1 MRISTTQIFQ
11 TGIDQIQRG
20 QTELN
25 RTSLQMGRG
34 ERILSPS
41 DDPSGATQVNQF
53 ERIIQATKQYQRNI
67 DNTQPRLQQEESAL
81 QSSTDLLQRAR
92 ELVVAG
98 NNDSQTNETRSYL
111 AGELRQLRDGMF
123 DIANTKDPNGEYLFA
138 GTKSLDQ
145 PFRQNG
151 DGEVIYDGAKGTGS
165 VREVAI
171 SPNRKISVGDTGERV
186 FMAIP
191 ENDGRV
197 GAAAHPENTG
207 RLVVEQTG
215 VSDQSTL
222 NTDDN
227 FLIRFEED
235 PDGSFEYGIY
245 EADEYGNLIFNGDDP
260 VALEDGLG
268 NPVRGEYVSGAAIEF
283 EGRSVTISGTPD
295 EDDKVLSRPAQNK
308 SVFDTLDAI
317 IDALEQ
323 GGADGASRANLAT
336 ASNTALADLDA
347 VLGNFSDIR
356 AEVGSRLK
364 TFDQQKDLNE
374 DRLVDLNSA
383 VSEIRDLDY
392 AEAISRFNQQQV
404 ALQAA
409 QQTYTQVNRL
419 SLFDFL

>member
-81 QSSTDLLQRAR
+81 QSGTDLLQRAR

-111 AGELRQLRDGMF
+111 AGELRQLREGMF

-171 SPNRKISVGDTGERV
+171 SPNRKVAVGDTGERV

-215 VSDQSTL
+215 VSDQAAL

-227 FLIRFEED
+227 FLIQFKEGPE
-235 PDGSFEYGIY
+235 GSFSYHVY
-245 EADEYGNLIFNGDDP
+245 QADEDGELVED
-260 VALEDGLG
+260 EDG
-268 NPVRGEYVSGAAIEF
+268 NPEPLEVNGGAVTGDYVPGAAIEF
-283 EGRSVTISGTPD
+283 AGRSVTVSGTPD
-295 EDDKVLSRPAQNK
+295 DEDMVLSRPAENK

-317 IDALEQ
+317 IAALEQ
-323 GGADGASRANLAT
+323 GGADGPSRANLAT
-336 ASNTALADLDA
+336 ASNTALGDLDA

>member
-81 QSSTDLLQRAR
+81 QSGTDLLQRAR

-171 SPNRKISVGDTGERV
+171 SPNRKVAVGDTGERV

-215 VSDQSTL
+215 VSDQAAL
-222 NTDDN
+222 NTTDN
-227 FLIRFEED
+227 FLIRFEGNE
-235 PDGSFEYGIY
+235 DGSFSYGVY
-245 EADEYGNLIFNGDDP
+245 QADENGEVADEDDVVVEGN
-260 VALEDGLG
+260 
-268 NPVRGEYVSGAAIEF
+268 YVPGAAIEF
-283 EGRSVTISGTPD
+283 EGRSVTVSGTPD
-295 EDDKVLSRPAQNK
+295 ELDMVLSRPAQDK

-317 IDALEQ
+317 IYALEQ

>member
-81 QSSTDLLQRAR
+81 QSGTDLLQRAR
-92 ELVVAG
+92 ELVVTG

-111 AGELRQLRDGMF
+111 AGELRQLRDGLF

-138 GTKSLDQ
+138 GTKSQQQ
-145 PFRQNG
+145 PFEQDG
-151 DGEVIYDGAKGTGS
+151 DGAVRYEGAEGSGS

-171 SPNRKISVGDTGERV
+171 SANRNVPVGDTGARV
-186 FMAIP
+186 FMDVP

-197 GAAAHPENTG
+197 GAEVTNREAG
-207 RLVVEQTG
+207 SRLVVEQTG
-215 VSDQSTL
+215 VNDSAAL
-222 NTDDN
+222 TDETYT
-227 FLIRFEED
+227 ITFED
-235 PDGSFEYGIY
+235 
-245 EADEYGNLIFNGDDP
+245 
-260 VALEDGLG
+260 LG
-268 NPVRGEYVSGAAIEF
+268 NGETGYVVEDEGGNTVADGPYVPGEAISF
-283 EGRSVTISGTPD
+283 EGRSITLSGAPEIGD
-295 EDDKVLSRPAQNK
+295 EVESRPAENK
-308 SVFDTLDAI
+308 SVFETLDAI
-317 IDALEQ
+317 IAALEE
-323 GGADGASRANLAT
+323 GGASGNSRANLAT

-364 TFDQQKDLNE
+364 TFDEQKDLNE

>member
-111 AGELRQLRDGMF
+111 AGELRQLREGMF

-138 GTKSLDQ
+138 GTKSLQQ
-145 PFRQNG
+145 PFQQ
-151 DGEVIYDGAKGTGS
+151 DGSGAVRYEGAEGAGS

-171 SPNRKISVGDTGERV
+171 SANRKIPVGDTGARV
-186 FMAIP
+186 FMDIP
-191 ENDGRV
+191 ENDGRI
-197 GAAAHPENTG
+197 GAEVTNREPG
-207 RLVVEQTG
+207 SRLVVEQTG
-215 VSDQSTL
+215 VNDSTALTDQTYTITFVDL
-222 NTDDN
+222 GDGEIGYEITDGAGNTVAG
-227 FLIRFEED
+227 
-235 PDGSFEYGIY
+235 PYVPG
-245 EADEYGNLIFNGDDP
+245 EAIT
-260 VALEDGLG
+260 
-268 NPVRGEYVSGAAIEF
+268 F
-283 EGRSVTISGTPD
+283 EGRSITLSGTPEIGD
-295 EDDKVLSRPAQNK
+295 EVVSRPAQNK
-308 SVFDTLDAI
+308 SVFETLDAI
-317 IDALEQ
+317 IAALEE
-323 GGADGASRANLAT
+323 GGASGTSRANLAT
-336 ASNTALADLDA
+336 ATNTALADLDT

>member
-81 QSSTDLLQRAR
+81 QSGTDLLQRAR

-111 AGELRQLRDGMF
+111 AGELRQLREGMF

-138 GTKSLDQ
+138 GTKSLQQ
-145 PFRQNG
+145 PFQQ
-151 DGEVIYDGAKGTGS
+151 DGTGAVRYEGAEGTGS

-171 SPNRKISVGDTGERV
+171 SANRKIPVGDTGARV
-186 FMAIP
+186 FMDIP

-197 GAAAHPENTG
+197 GAEVTNREAG
-207 RLVVEQTG
+207 SRLVVEQTG
-215 VSDQSTL
+215 VNDSAALTDQTY
-222 NTDDN
+222 T
-227 FLIRFEED
+227 IT
-235 PDGSFEYGIY
+235 
-245 EADEYGNLIFNGDDP
+245 
-260 VALEDGLG
+260 LEDLG
-268 NPVRGEYVSGAAIEF
+268 GGEIGYVVEDEGGTTVADGPYVSGEAITF
-283 EGRSVTISGTPD
+283 DGRSITLSGTPEVGD
-295 EDDKVLSRPAQNK
+295 EVVSRPAENK
-308 SVFDTLDAI
+308 SVFETLDAI
-317 IDALEQ
+317 IAALEE
-323 GGADGASRANLAT
+323 GGASGNSRANLAT

-364 TFDQQKDLNE
+364 AFDQQKDLNE

>member
-81 QSSTDLLQRAR
+81 QSGTDLLQRAR

-138 GTKSLDQ
+138 GTKSLQQ
-145 PFRQNG
+145 PFQQ
-151 DGEVIYDGAKGTGS
+151 DGTGAVRYEGAEGTGS
-165 VREVAI
+165 IREVAI
-171 SPNRKISVGDTGERV
+171 SPNRKIPVGDTGARV
-186 FMAIP
+186 FMDIP

-197 GAAAHPENTG
+197 GAEVLNREPGST
-207 RLVVEQTG
+207 LVVEQTG
-215 VSDQSTL
+215 VNDSAALTDQTYTITFQDL
-222 NTDDN
+222 GGGE
-227 FLIRFEED
+227 I
-235 PDGSFEYGIY
+235 GYQVV
-245 EADEYGNLIFNGDDP
+245 DEGGGTVDSGP
-260 VALEDGLG
+260 
-268 NPVRGEYVSGAAIEF
+268 YVSGEAIVF
-283 EGRSVTISGTPD
+283 EGRSITLSGTPEVGD
-295 EDDKVLSRPAQNK
+295 EVVSRPAQNK
-308 SVFDTLDAI
+308 SVFETLDAI
-317 IDALEQ
+317 IAALEE
-323 GGADGASRANLAT
+323 GGATGTSRANLGT

>member
-1 MRISTTQIFQ
+1 MRISSTQIFQ

-20 QTELN
+20 QVELN

-53 ERIIQATKQYQRNI
+53 ERIIQATKQFQRNI

-81 QSSTDLLQRAR
+81 QSGTDLLQRAR

-98 NNDSQTNETRSYL
+98 NNDSQTNETREYL
-111 AGELRQLRDGMF
+111 AGELRQLRDGLF

-138 GTKSLDQ
+138 GTKSLQQ
-145 PFRQNG
+145 PFQQ
-151 DGEVIYDGAKGTGS
+151 DGSGAVRYEGADGTGS
-165 VREVAI
+165 IREVAI
-171 SPNRKISVGDTGERV
+171 SANRKIPIGDTGARV
-186 FMAIP
+186 FMDIP

-197 GAAAHPENTG
+197 GAEVINREPG
-207 RLVVEQTG
+207 SRLVIDQTG
-215 VSDQSTL
+215 VNDSASLTADTY
-222 NTDDN
+222 T
-227 FLIRFEED
+227 ITFEDLGGGEI
-235 PDGSFEYGIY
+235 GY
-245 EADEYGNLIFNGDDP
+245 
-260 VALEDGLG
+260 VVEDGGG
-268 NPVRGEYVSGAAIEF
+268 NTVANGPYVPGEAITF
-283 EGRSVTISGTPD
+283 QGRSITLSGTPELGD
-295 EDDKVLSRPAQNK
+295 EVESRPAQNK
-308 SVFDTLDAI
+308 SVFESLDAI
-317 IDALEQ
+317 IAALEE
-323 GGADGASRANLAT
+323 GGASGSSRANLAT

-364 TFDQQKDLNE
+364 SFDQQKDLNE

>member
-11 TGIDQIQRG
+11 SGIDQIQRG

-81 QSSTDLLQRAR
+81 QSGTDLLQRAR

-111 AGELRQLRDGMF
+111 AGELRQLREGMF

-138 GTKSLDQ
+138 GTKSLQQ
-145 PFRQNG
+145 PFQQ
-151 DGEVIYDGAKGTGS
+151 DGTGAVRYEGAEGTGS

-171 SPNRKISVGDTGERV
+171 SANRKIPVGDTGARV
-186 FMAIP
+186 FMDIP

-197 GAAAHPENTG
+197 GTEIINREAG
-207 RLVVEQTG
+207 SSLVVEQTG
-215 VSDQSTL
+215 VSDVGSLDGRDYTIGFS
-222 NTDDN
+222 DDGDGN
-227 FLIRFEED
+227 LQFSITYEDENGVTQFAEDPNGDPMEDRPYVSGESIRFE
-235 PDGSFEYGIY
+235 GRNITLS
-245 EADEYGNLIFNGDDP
+245 
-260 VALEDGLG
+260 G
-268 NPVRGEYVSGAAIEF
+268 NPQPG
-283 EGRSVTISGTPD
+283 D
-295 EDDKVLSRPAQNK
+295 EVLSRAADTK
-308 SVFDTLDAI
+308 DVFATLDSI
-317 IDALEQ
+317 IEALEQ
-323 GGADGASRANLAT
+323 GGATPETRANLAT

-364 TFDQQKDLNE
+364 SFDQQKDLNE

>member
-1 MRISTTQIFQ
+1 MRISSTQIFQ

-20 QTELN
+20 QVELN

-53 ERIIQATKQYQRNI
+53 ERIIQATKQFQRNI

-81 QSSTDLLQRAR
+81 QSGTDLLQRAR

-98 NNDSQTNETRSYL
+98 NNDSQTNETREYL
-111 AGELRQLRDGMF
+111 AGELRQLRDGLF

-138 GTKSLDQ
+138 GTKSLQQ
-145 PFRQNG
+145 PFQQ
-151 DGEVIYDGAKGTGS
+151 DGSGAVRYEGADGTGS
-165 VREVAI
+165 IREVAI
-171 SPNRKISVGDTGERV
+171 SANRKVPVGDTGARV
-186 FMAIP
+186 FMDIP

-197 GAAAHPENTG
+197 GAEVINREPG
-207 RLVVEQTG
+207 SRLVVDQTG
-215 VSDQSTL
+215 VNDSAGLTADTY
-222 NTDDN
+222 TITFDDLGGGEIG
-227 FLIRFEED
+227 F
-235 PDGSFEYGIY
+235 
-245 EADEYGNLIFNGDDP
+245 
-260 VALEDGLG
+260 VVEDGG
-268 NPVRGEYVSGAAIEF
+268 GTTVANGPYVPGEAITF
-283 EGRSVTISGTPD
+283 QGRSITLSGTPELGD
-295 EDDKVLSRPAQNK
+295 EVESRPAQNK
-308 SVFDTLDAI
+308 SVFESLDAI
-317 IDALEQ
+317 IAALEE
-323 GGADGASRANLAT
+323 GGASGSSRANLAT

-356 AEVGSRLK
+356 AEVGARLK
-364 TFDQQKDLNE
+364 SFDQQKDLNE

>member
-81 QSSTDLLQRAR
+81 QSGTDLLQRAR
-92 ELVVAG
+92 ELVVTG

-111 AGELRQLRDGMF
+111 AGELRQLRDGLF

-138 GTKSLDQ
+138 GTKSLQQ
-145 PFRQNG
+145 PFEQ
-151 DGEVIYDGAKGTGS
+151 DGSGAVRYEGAEGS
-165 VREVAI
+165 GSIREVAI
-171 SPNRKISVGDTGERV
+171 SANRNVPVGDTGARV
-186 FMAIP
+186 FMDVP

-197 GAAAHPENTG
+197 GAEVTNREAG
-207 RLVVEQTG
+207 SRLVVEQAG
-215 VSDQSTL
+215 VNDSAALTDQTYTITFEDL
-222 NTDDN
+222 GGGEIGYVVEDEGGNTVADGPYV
-227 FLIRFEED
+227 
-235 PDGSFEYGIY
+235 PD
-245 EADEYGNLIFNGDDP
+245 EAI
-260 VALEDGLG
+260 
-268 NPVRGEYVSGAAIEF
+268 SF
-283 EGRSVTISGTPD
+283 EGRSITLSGAPEIGD
-295 EDDKVLSRPAQNK
+295 EVESRPAENK
-308 SVFDTLDAI
+308 SVFETLDAI
-317 IDALEQ
+317 IAALEE
-323 GGADGASRANLAT
+323 GGASGNSRANLAT

-347 VLGNFSDIR
+347 VLDNFSDIR

-364 TFDQQKDLNE
+364 AFDEQKDLNE

-383 VSEIRDLDY
+383 VSEVRDLDY

>member
-81 QSSTDLLQRAR
+81 QSGTDLLQRAR

-111 AGELRQLRDGMF
+111 AGELRQLREGMF

-138 GTKSLDQ
+138 GTKSLQQ
-145 PFRQNG
+145 PFQQ
-151 DGEVIYDGAKGTGS
+151 DGTGAVRYEGAEGTGS

-171 SPNRKISVGDTGERV
+171 SANRKIPVGDTGARV
-186 FMAIP
+186 FIDIP

-197 GAAAHPENTG
+197 GAEVTNREAG
-207 RLVVEQTG
+207 SRLVVEQTG
-215 VSDQSTL
+215 VNDSAALTDQIYTI
-222 NTDDN
+222 T
-227 FLIRFEED
+227 IED
-235 PDGSFEYGIY
+235 LGGGEIGYVVEDEGGTTVADG
-245 EADEYGNLIFNGDDP
+245 P
-260 VALEDGLG
+260 
-268 NPVRGEYVSGAAIEF
+268 YVSGEAITF
-283 EGRSVTISGTPD
+283 DGRSITLSGTPEVGD
-295 EDDKVLSRPAQNK
+295 EVVSRPAENK
-308 SVFDTLDAI
+308 SVFETLDAI
-317 IDALEQ
+317 IAALEE
-323 GGADGASRANLAT
+323 GGASGNSRANLAT

-364 TFDQQKDLNE
+364 AFEQQKDLNE

>member
-81 QSSTDLLQRAR
+81 QSGTDLLQRAR

-111 AGELRQLRDGMF
+111 AGELRQLREGLF
-123 DIANTKDPNGEYLFA
+123 DISNTKDPNGEYLFA
-138 GTKSLDQ
+138 GTKSLQQ
-145 PFRQNG
+145 PFQQ
-151 DGEVIYDGAKGTGS
+151 DGTGAVRYEGAEGTGS

-171 SPNRKISVGDTGERV
+171 SANRKVPVGDTGARV
-186 FMAIP
+186 FMDIP

-197 GAAAHPENTG
+197 GAEVLNREPGST
-207 RLVVEQTG
+207 LVVEQTG
-215 VSDQSTL
+215 VSDVGALDERDYTIEFS
-222 NTDDN
+222 
-227 FLIRFEED
+227 ED
-235 PDGSFEYGIY
+235 AGGNVQFSITYV
-245 EADEYGNLIFNGDDP
+245 DENGDTQFAEDNSGNSMEDRP
-260 VALEDGLG
+260 FVA
-268 NPVRGEYVSGAAIEF
+268 GEAVLF
-283 EGRSVTISGTPD
+283 EGRSITLSGTPQAGD
-295 EDDKVLSRPAQNK
+295 QVLSRAAENK
-308 SVFDTLDAI
+308 SVFETLDAI
-317 IDALEQ
+317 IAALEE
-323 GGADGASRANLAT
+323 GGASGTSRANLAT

-364 TFDQQKDLNE
+364 SFDQQKDLNE

>member
-1 MRISTTQIFQ
+1 MRISSTQIFQ

-20 QTELN
+20 QVELN

-53 ERIIQATKQYQRNI
+53 ERIIQATKQFQRNI

-81 QSSTDLLQRAR
+81 QSGTDLLQRAR

-98 NNDSQTNETRSYL
+98 NNDSQTNDTREYL
-111 AGELRQLRDGMF
+111 AGELRQLRDGLF
-123 DIANTKDPNGEYLFA
+123 DIANAKDPNGEYLFA
-138 GTKSLDQ
+138 GTKSLQQ
-145 PFRQNG
+145 PFQQ
-151 DGEVIYDGAKGTGS
+151 DGSGAVRYEGADGTGS
-165 VREVAI
+165 IREVAI
-171 SPNRKISVGDTGERV
+171 SANRKVPVGDTGARV
-186 FMAIP
+186 FMDIP

-197 GAAAHPENTG
+197 GAEVINREPG
-207 RLVVEQTG
+207 SRLVVDQTG
-215 VSDQSTL
+215 VNDSASLTADTY
-222 NTDDN
+222 T
-227 FLIRFEED
+227 ITFEDLGGGEI
-235 PDGSFEYGIY
+235 GY
-245 EADEYGNLIFNGDDP
+245 E
-260 VALEDGLG
+260 VEDGG
-268 NPVRGEYVSGAAIEF
+268 GTTVANGPYVPGEAITF
-283 EGRSVTISGTPD
+283 QGRSITLSGTPELGD
-295 EDDKVLSRPAQNK
+295 EVESRPAQNK
-308 SVFDTLDAI
+308 SVFESLDAI
-317 IDALEQ
+317 IAALEE
-323 GGADGASRANLAT
+323 GGASGSSRANLAT

-347 VLGNFSDIR
+347 VLGNFGDIR
-356 AEVGSRLK
+356 AEVGARLK
-364 TFDQQKDLNE
+364 SFDQQKDLNE

>member
-20 QTELN
+20 QSELN

-34 ERILSPS
+34 ERILKPS
-41 DDPSGATQVNQF
+41 DDPSGMTQVNQF
-53 ERIIQATKQYQRNI
+53 ERIIQTTQQYQRNI

-81 QSSTDLLQRAR
+81 QGGTELLQRAR

-98 NNDSQTNETRSYL
+98 NNDSQNDETRSYI
-111 AGELRQLRDGMF
+111 AGELRQLRDGLL
-123 DIANTKDPNGEYLFA
+123 DIANTRDPNGEYLFG
-138 GTKSLDQ
+138 GTRSLQQ
-145 PFRQNG
+145 PFQQ
-151 DGEVIYDGAKGTGS
+151 DGAGSVRYDGATGAGS

-171 SPNRKISVGDTGERV
+171 SPSRKLPVGDDGERV

-197 GAAAHPENTG
+197 GAEVTNQVPG
-207 RLVVEQTG
+207 SRLVIEKTE
-215 VSDQSTL
+215 VSDSAALNDQTYTL
-222 NTDDN
+222 
-227 FLIRFEED
+227 
-235 PDGSFEYGIY
+235 SFEDLGGGELGYVI
-245 EADEYGNLIFNGDDP
+245 EDEGGAT
-260 VALEDGLG
+260 VASG
-268 NPVRGEYVSGAAIEF
+268 PYAPGAAIAF
-283 EGRSVTISGTPD
+283 EGRSITLSGTPEVGD
-295 EDDKVLSRPAQNK
+295 EVQSRPARDK
-308 SVFDTLDAI
+308 SVFETLDAVI
-317 IDALEQ
+317 GALEE
-323 GGADGASRANLAT
+323 GGASGTTRAKLAT
-336 ASNTALADLDA
+336 ASNTAFADLDA
-347 VLGNFSDIR
+347 ALRNFNSIR
-356 AEVGSRLK
+356 AEVGSRLQA
-364 TFDQQKDLNE
+364 FDQQRDVNE

>member
-81 QSSTDLLQRAR
+81 QSGTDLLQRAR

-111 AGELRQLRDGMF
+111 AGELRQLREGMF

-138 GTKSLDQ
+138 GTKSLQQ
-145 PFRQNG
+145 PFQQDG
-151 DGEVIYDGAKGTGS
+151 TGEVRYKGAEGTGS

-171 SPNRKISVGDTGERV
+171 SANRKIPVGDTGARV
-186 FMAIP
+186 FMDIP

-197 GAAAHPENTG
+197 GAEVANRGAG
-207 RLVVEQTG
+207 SRLVVEQTG
-215 VSDQSTL
+215 VANQSSLT
-222 NTDDN
+222 TDEYM
-227 FLIRFEED
+227 IRFEEND
-235 PDGSFEYGIY
+235 DGSFSYGVYQVGEDGEIPF
-245 EADEYGNLIFNGDDP
+245 DEGERVSLLDGDGP
-260 VALEDGLG
+260 VAGD
-268 NPVRGEYVSGAAIEF
+268 YVPGAAIEF
-283 EGRSVTISGTPD
+283 AGRSVTVSGTPATND
-295 EDDKVLSRPAQNK
+295 QVLSRPAQNK
-308 SVFDTLDAI
+308 SVFETLDAI
-317 IDALEQ
+317 IAALEE
-323 GGADGASRANLAT
+323 GGASGTSRANLAT
-336 ASNTALADLDA
+336 ASNTALADLDT

>member
-1 MRISTTQIFQ
+1 MRISSTQIFQ

-20 QTELN
+20 QVELN

-53 ERIIQATKQYQRNI
+53 ERIIQATKQFQRNI

-81 QSSTDLLQRAR
+81 QSGTDLLQRAR

-98 NNDSQTNETRSYL
+98 NNDSQTNETRSYI

-138 GTKSLDQ
+138 GTKSLQQ
-145 PFRQNG
+145 PFQQ
-151 DGEVIYDGAKGTGS
+151 DGSGAVRYEGAEGTGS

-171 SPNRKISVGDTGERV
+171 SANRKIPVGDTGARV
-186 FMAIP
+186 FMDIP

-197 GAAAHPENTG
+197 GAQVTNREPG
-207 RLVVEQTG
+207 SRLVVEQTG
-215 VSDQSTL
+215 VNDGVELTGETYTITFDL
-222 NTDDN
+222 EDDEIVYEVTDG
-227 FLIRFEED
+227 
-235 PDGSFEYGIY
+235 DG
-245 EADEYGNLIFNGDDP
+245 P
-260 VALEDGLG
+260 VAGG
-268 NPVRGEYVSGAAIEF
+268 TYVPGETINF
-283 EGRSVTISGTPD
+283 EGRSITLSGTPD
-295 EDDKVLSRPAQNK
+295 LDDVVESRPAQNK
-308 SVFDTLDAI
+308 SVFETLDAI
-317 IDALEQ
+317 IAALEE
-323 GGADGASRANLAT
+323 GGASGRSRANLAT
-336 ASNTALADLDA
+336 ATNTALADLDT

>member
-81 QSSTDLLQRAR
+81 QSGTDLLQRAR

-111 AGELRQLRDGMF
+111 AGELRQLREGMF

-138 GTKSLDQ
+138 GTKSLQQ
-145 PFRQNG
+145 PFQQ
-151 DGEVIYDGAKGTGS
+151 DGAGAVDYKGAEGTGS

-171 SPNRKISVGDTGERV
+171 SANRKIPVGDTGARV
-186 FMAIP
+186 FMDIP

-197 GAAAHPENTG
+197 GAEVTNRGPG
-207 RLVVEQTG
+207 SRLVVEQTG
-215 VSDQSTL
+215 VNDSAALTDQTY
-222 NTDDN
+222 T
-227 FLIRFEED
+227 ITFEEV
-235 PDGSFEYGIY
+235 GEQIEYRI
-245 EADEYGNLIFNGDDP
+245 EDESGDP
-260 VALEDGLG
+260 VASG
-268 NPVRGEYVSGAAIEF
+268 PYVSGEAITF
-283 EGRSVTISGTPD
+283 DGRSITLSGTPEEGD
-295 EDDKVLSRPAQNK
+295 EVVSRPAEKK
-308 SVFDTLDAI
+308 SVFETLDAI
-317 IDALEQ
+317 IAALEE
-323 GGADGASRANLAT
+323 GGASGNSRANLAT

>member
-81 QSSTDLLQRAR
+81 QGGTDLLQRAR

-98 NNDSQTNETRSYL
+98 NNDSQTNETRSYI

-138 GTKSLDQ
+138 GTKSLQQ
-145 PFRQNG
+145 PFQQ
-151 DGEVIYDGAKGTGS
+151 DGTGAVRYEGAEGTGS
-165 VREVAI
+165 IREVAI
-171 SPNRKISVGDTGERV
+171 SANRKVPVGDTGARV
-186 FMAIP
+186 FMDIP

-197 GAAAHPENTG
+197 GAEVLNREPGST
-207 RLVVEQTG
+207 LVVEQTG
-215 VSDQSTL
+215 VNDSAALTGQTYTITFQDLGGGEIGYQVV
-222 NTDDN
+222 
-227 FLIRFEED
+227 
-235 PDGSFEYGIY
+235 
-245 EADEYGNLIFNGDDP
+245 DEGGGTVDSGP
-260 VALEDGLG
+260 
-268 NPVRGEYVSGAAIEF
+268 YVSGEAITF
-283 EGRSVTISGTPD
+283 DGRAITLSGAPEIGD
-295 EDDKVLSRPAQNK
+295 EVESRPAENK
-308 SVFDTLDAI
+308 SVFETLDAI
-317 IDALEQ
+317 IAALEE
-323 GGADGASRANLAT
+323 GGASGNSRANLAT

-364 TFDQQKDLNE
+364 TFDQQQDLNE

>member
-1 MRISTTQIFQ
+1 MMRISTTQIFQ

-81 QSSTDLLQRAR
+81 QSGTDLLQRAR

-171 SPNRKISVGDTGERV
+171 SPNRKVAVGDTGERV

-215 VSDQSTL
+215 VSDQAAL
-222 NTDDN
+222 NTTDN
-227 FLIRFEED
+227 FLIRFEGNE
-235 PDGSFEYGIY
+235 DGSFSYGVY
-245 EADEYGNLIFNGDDP
+245 QADENGEVADEDDVVVEGN
-260 VALEDGLG
+260 
-268 NPVRGEYVSGAAIEF
+268 YVPGAAIEF
-283 EGRSVTISGTPD
+283 EGRSVTVSGTPD
-295 EDDKVLSRPAQNK
+295 ELDMVLSRPAQDK

-317 IDALEQ
+317 IYALEQ

>member
-53 ERIIQATKQYQRNI
+53 ERIIQSTKQYQRNI

-81 QSSTDLLQRAR
+81 QSGTDLLQRAR

-98 NNDSQTNETRSYL
+98 NNDSQTNETRGYL
-111 AGELRQLRDGMF
+111 AGELRQLREGMF

-145 PFRQNG
+145 PFRQDGN
-151 DGEVIYDGAKGTGS
+151 GEVDYFGAEGTGS

-171 SPNRKISVGDTGERV
+171 SANRKIPVGDTGARV
-186 FMAIP
+186 FMDIP

-197 GAAAHPENTG
+197 GAEVRTREPDST
-207 RLVVEQTG
+207 LVVERTG
-215 VSDQSTL
+215 VVDSSELD
-222 NTDDN
+222 
-227 FLIRFEED
+227 
-235 PDGSFEYGIY
+235 
-245 EADEYGNLIFNGDDP
+245 AGDYTITFQ
-260 VALEDGLG
+260 LGTDGLEYMIKDEDDAEIQLAV
-268 NPVRGEYVSGAAIEF
+268 PYVPGESIEF
-283 EGRSVTISGTPD
+283 AGRSITLSGTPEAGD
-295 EDDKVLSRPAQNK
+295 EVVSRPAENK
-308 SVFDTLDAI
+308 SVFETLDAI
-317 IDALEQ
+317 IAALEE
-323 GGADGASRANLAT
+323 GGASGRSRANLAT

-347 VLGNFSDIR
+347 ALGNFSDIR

>member
-1 MRISTTQIFQ
+1 MMRISTTQIFQ

-81 QSSTDLLQRAR
+81 QSGTDLLQRAR
-92 ELVVAG
+92 ELVVTG

-111 AGELRQLRDGMF
+111 AGELRQLRDGLF

-138 GTKSLDQ
+138 GTKSQQQ
-145 PFRQNG
+145 PFEQDG
-151 DGEVIYDGAKGTGS
+151 DGAVRYEGAEGSGS

-171 SPNRKISVGDTGERV
+171 SANRNVPVGDTGARV
-186 FMAIP
+186 FMDVP

-197 GAAAHPENTG
+197 GAEVTNREAG
-207 RLVVEQTG
+207 SRLVVEQTG
-215 VSDQSTL
+215 VNDSAAL
-222 NTDDN
+222 TDETYT
-227 FLIRFEED
+227 ITFED
-235 PDGSFEYGIY
+235 
-245 EADEYGNLIFNGDDP
+245 
-260 VALEDGLG
+260 LG
-268 NPVRGEYVSGAAIEF
+268 NGETGYVVEDEGGNTVADGPYVPGEAISF
-283 EGRSVTISGTPD
+283 EGRSITLSGAPEIGD
-295 EDDKVLSRPAQNK
+295 EVESRPAENK
-308 SVFDTLDAI
+308 SVFETLDAI
-317 IDALEQ
+317 IAALEE
-323 GGADGASRANLAT
+323 GGASGNSRANLAT

-364 TFDQQKDLNE
+364 TFDEQKDLNE

>member
-11 TGIDQIQRG
+11 SGIDQIQRG

-81 QSSTDLLQRAR
+81 QGGTDLLQRAR

-98 NNDSQTNETRSYL
+98 NNDSQTNETRSYI

-138 GTKSLDQ
+138 GTKSLQQ
-145 PFRQNG
+145 PFQQ
-151 DGEVIYDGAKGTGS
+151 DGTGAVRYEGAEGTGS
-165 VREVAI
+165 IREVAV
-171 SPNRKISVGDTGERV
+171 SPNRKIPVGDTGARV
-186 FMAIP
+186 FMDIP

-197 GAAAHPENTG
+197 GAEVLNREPGST
-207 RLVVEQTG
+207 LVVEQTG
-215 VSDQSTL
+215 VSDVGGLDERDYTIEFS
-222 NTDDN
+222 
-227 FLIRFEED
+227 ED
-235 PDGSFEYGIY
+235 ADGNVQFSVTY
-245 EADEYGNLIFNGDDP
+245 EDENGDTQFAEDDSGTP
-260 VALEDGLG
+260 MEDRPFVA
-268 NPVRGEYVSGAAIEF
+268 GESVLF
-283 EGRSVTISGTPD
+283 EGRSITLSGTPQVGD
-295 EDDKVLSRPAQNK
+295 QVLSRAAENK
-308 SVFDTLDAI
+308 SVFETLDAI
-317 IDALEQ
+317 IAALEE
-323 GGADGASRANLAT
+323 GGASGNSRANLAT

-364 TFDQQKDLNE
+364 SFDQQKDLNE

>member
-81 QSSTDLLQRAR
+81 QSGTDLLQRAR

-111 AGELRQLRDGMF
+111 AGELRQLREGMF

-171 SPNRKISVGDTGERV
+171 SPNRKVAVGDTGERV

-215 VSDQSTL
+215 VSDQAAL
-222 NTDDN
+222 NTTDN
-227 FLIRFEED
+227 FLIRFEGNE
-235 PDGSFEYGIY
+235 DGSFSYGVY
-245 EADEYGNLIFNGDDP
+245 QADENGEVANEDDA
-260 VALEDGLG
+260 VVEGD
-268 NPVRGEYVSGAAIEF
+268 YVPGAAIEF
-283 EGRSVTISGTPD
+283 EGRSVTVSGTPD
-295 EDDKVLSRPAQNK
+295 ELDMVLSRPAQDK
-308 SVFDTLDAI
+308 SVFDTLDAVI
-317 IDALEQ
+317 YALEQ

>member
-20 QTELN
+20 QMDLN

-81 QSSTDLLQRAR
+81 QGGTDLLQRAR

-98 NNDSQTNETRSYL
+98 NNDSQTNETRRYI
-111 AGELRQLRDGMF
+111 AGELRQLRDGLF

-138 GTKSLDQ
+138 GTRSLQQ
-145 PFRQNG
+145 PFQQ
-151 DGEVIYDGAKGTGS
+151 DGAGSVRYEGASGTGS

-171 SPNRKISVGDTGERV
+171 SANRKLPVGDTGARV
-186 FMAIP
+186 FMDIP

-197 GAAAHPENTG
+197 GAEVTNRAPG
-207 RLVVEQTG
+207 SRLVIEQTG
-215 VSDQSTL
+215 VNDSAALTDQTY
-222 NTDDN
+222 T
-227 FLIRFEED
+227 I
-235 PDGSFEYGIY
+235 SFEDLGGGELGYVIEDEGGATVASGPY
-245 EADEYGNLIFNGDDP
+245 VPGEAITF
-260 VALEDGLG
+260 DG
-268 NPVRGEYVSGAAIEF
+268 RAI
-283 EGRSVTISGTPD
+283 TLSGTPEIGD
-295 EDDKVLSRPAQNK
+295 EVQSRPAQNK
-308 SVFDTLDAI
+308 SVFETLDAI
-317 IDALEQ
+317 IAALEE
-323 GGADGASRANLAT
+323 GGATGSSRANLAT
-336 ASNTALADLDA
+336 ASNTAFADLDA
-347 VLGNFSDIR
+347 VLGNFNDIR
-356 AEVGSRLK
+356 AEVGARLK
-364 TFDQQKDLNE
+364 AFDQQKDVNE

>member
-81 QSSTDLLQRAR
+81 QSGTDLLQRAR

-138 GTKSLDQ
+138 GTKSLQQ
-145 PFRQNG
+145 PFQQ
-151 DGEVIYDGAKGTGS
+151 DGTGAVRYEGAEGTGS

-171 SPNRKISVGDTGERV
+171 SANRKVPVGDTGARV

-197 GAAAHPENTG
+197 GAEITNREPG
-207 RLVVEQTG
+207 SRLVVEQTG
-215 VSDQSTL
+215 VNDSAALTDQTY
-222 NTDDN
+222 T
-227 FLIRFEED
+227 I
-235 PDGSFEYGIY
+235 SFEDLGGGEIGYVI
-245 EADEYGNLIFNGDDP
+245 EDEGGAAVTSGP
-260 VALEDGLG
+260 
-268 NPVRGEYVSGAAIEF
+268 YVSGEAIVF
-283 EGRSVTISGTPD
+283 DGRSITLSGAPEIGD
-295 EDDKVLSRPAQNK
+295 EVVSRPAQNK
-308 SVFDTLDAI
+308 SVFETLDAI
-317 IDALEQ
+317 IAALEE
-323 GGADGASRANLAT
+323 GGASGTSRANLAT

-347 VLGNFSDIR
+347 ILGNFSDIR

-364 TFDQQKDLNE
+364 SFDQQKDVNE